1 MPPEVFCP
9 ITHQVMEDPVVA
21 ADGHSYERDSIVRWM
36 HDHTTSPLT
45 NEPLFSE
52 YLFSNITLRNL
63 ISVLWRS
70 ARELLA
76 REQSDRL
83 QALLAE
89 NAQR

>member
-1 MPPEVFCP
+1 
-9 ITHQVMEDPVVA
+9 MEDPVVA
-21 ADGHSYERDSIVRWM
+21 AGGHSYERDSIVRWM
-36 HDHTTSPLT
+36 RDHTTSPLT
-45 NEPLFSE
+45 NEPLLSE

-63 ISVLWRS
+63 ISVLERS

-83 QALLAE
+83 QALLTE

>member
-1 MPPEVFCP
+1 MPPEVCCP

-36 HDHTTSPLT
+36 RDHTTSPLT

-70 ARELLA
+70 APELLA

-83 QALLAE
+83 QALLTE